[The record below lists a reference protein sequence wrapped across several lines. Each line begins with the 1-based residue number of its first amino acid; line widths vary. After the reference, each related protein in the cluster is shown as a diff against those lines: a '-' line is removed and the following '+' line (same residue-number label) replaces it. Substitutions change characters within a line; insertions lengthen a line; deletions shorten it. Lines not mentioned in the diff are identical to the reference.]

1 MALSESVE
9 MYLETILLLQ
19 KKLENVRSI
28 DIVNETG
35 FSKPTISEQM
45 RRFYDKGY
53 IHIDNH
59 GYITLSEIGLE
70 IAEKTFEKHKA
81 LTVFLK
87 LLGVDD
93 ETAANDACRI
103 EHYISDI
110 SFEKIKDF
118 IKERE
123 NAD

>member
-9 MYLETILLLQ
+9 MYLETIFLLQ
-19 KKLENVRSI
+19 KKLKNVRSI

-53 IHIDNH
+53 ILIDNH
-59 GYITLSEIGLE
+59 GYITLSETGLE
-70 IAEKTFEKHKA
+70 IAEKTFEKHEA
-81 LTVFLK
+81 LTVFFK
-87 LLGVDD
+87 LIGVD
-93 ETAANDACRI
+93 EKTAESDACRI

-110 SFEKIKDF
+110 SFEKIKEF
-118 IKERE
+118 NKERA
-123 NAD
+123 NGD